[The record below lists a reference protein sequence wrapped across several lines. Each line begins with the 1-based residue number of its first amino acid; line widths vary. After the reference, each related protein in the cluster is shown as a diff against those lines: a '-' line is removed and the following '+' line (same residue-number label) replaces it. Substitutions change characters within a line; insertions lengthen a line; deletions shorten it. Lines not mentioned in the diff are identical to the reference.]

1 MKKKVLFLAW
11 ALQLVPAIM
20 MAQGVVEVV
29 DSAKVDPLE
38 GMLIE
43 VYENEDGIEVRD
55 TFYFDN
61 PAEDSIKMVKIDLK
75 ECDSVEVCKN
85 PKYAIISKNGKKAIY
100 DMLLNQL
107 VTAVE
112 YDELGFSCCKQAGA
126 DITISIFYTKIDNKE
141 GMFSVSDLTKDVISI
156 WKDESDNY

>member
-11 ALQLVPAIM
+11 VLQLVPAIM

-43 VYENEDGIEVRD
+43 VYDNEYGEEVRD

-61 PAEDSIKMVKIDLK
+61 PAEDSIKMVKINLK
-75 ECDSVEVCKN
+75 ECESVDVCEN
-85 PKYAIISKNGKKAIY
+85 PKYAIITKDGKKGIY
-100 DMLLNQL
+100 DMMLNQL
-107 VTAVE
+107 ITAIE
-112 YDELGFSCCKQAGA
+112 YDELGFSCRKQMGNN
-126 DITISIFYTKIDNKE
+126 TSINFFYTRIDNKE
-141 GMFSVSDLTKDVISI
+141 GMFSVT
-156 WKDESDNY
+156 E